1 MALYEYS
8 WLILLSPLFSFAVII
23 FGTRMWDL
31 ATRGRVAAIAAQE
44 AEAHAGHNG
53 HDESH
58 SDVELMHEKGPRGED
73 LVFENIED
81 PKVPWLT
88 MGAQISGY
96 LSVVIMALACIY
108 SWILLLNSAGLISIA
123 PLLPT
128 QGIPLTQ
135 ISYAWCQNID
145 ATNNCFGLGSYVIAF
160 HLDNLT
166 IVMLAVVTSITLLVQ
181 FYSQGSGHKGR
192 IEDSHNERSEHN
204 QEQRSLLYG
213 LFTKGYMERSA
224 GFARFYAYLSLF
236 AFSMLMIVFAA
247 NFLVIFIGWEL
258 VGLSSYLLIGFWFNK
273 RSKPVEDRLSPASA
287 SIEAFIVNRVGDVGF
302 IIGIMILFVST
313 GTFSFSELPT
323 AVMHMDKT
331 VLTIAM
337 ILIFCGAIGKSAQVP
352 LHVWL
357 PPAMEGP
364 TPVSALIHAATMVAA
379 GVYMVGRTWF
389 IFAAADPLAFQV
401 VAWIGGISA
410 IFAAVI
416 ALVQTDFK
424 RVLAFSTISQLGYMF
439 VGMGIATGSAYVYG
453 PGLGMF
459 HLFTHAFFKAL
470 LFLCAGSVLYAL
482 HHATHKETQDMR
494 VMGGLGPLMPI
505 TGIAWLIGTLAIG
518 GFPFFDSFFSK
529 DNIIAV
535 AFDTGNY
542 ALWAITLITAGL
554 TSFYM
559 FRAFILAFG
568 GKEGRWGGLWGGT
581 YRGKIYR
588 IAGLEEGNQDKTY
601 LVEKDE
607 EEKEHTNIPHES
619 PLTITIP
626 LILLMIPS
634 IFAGDWFNFYTYIDP
649 NAAALTVRDVLTD
662 WKTWLGLT
670 VSLIGFT
677 WAYVLYARVEFATL
691 HDYVENRAFLR
702 SAHRVLLHKFYVDDL
717 YNLLIRYV
725 VFGFSHTAQA
735 FDTYVIDGIVNG
747 VGRLVT
753 TIGRDVRHVE
763 TGRVQAYMIGF
774 FGGVAVLAILVFALV
789 AFVK

>member
-1 MALYEYS
+1 
-8 WLILLSPLFSFAVII
+8 
-23 FGTRMWDL
+23 
-31 ATRGRVAAIAAQE
+31 
-44 AEAHAGHNG
+44 
-53 HDESH
+53 
-58 SDVELMHEKGPRGED
+58 
-73 LVFENIED
+73 
-81 PKVPWLT
+81 
-88 MGAQISGY
+88 
-96 LSVVIMALACIY
+96 
-108 SWILLLNSAGLISIA
+108 
-123 PLLPT
+123 
-128 QGIPLTQ
+128 
-135 ISYAWCQNID
+135 
-145 ATNNCFGLGSYVIAF
+145 
-160 HLDNLT
+160 
-166 IVMLAVVTSITLLVQ
+166 
-181 FYSQGSGHKGR
+181 
-192 IEDSHNERSEHN
+192 
-204 QEQRSLLYG
+204 
-213 LFTKGYMERSA
+213 
-224 GFARFYAYLSLF
+224 
-236 AFSMLMIVFAA
+236 
-247 NFLVIFIGWEL
+247 
-258 VGLSSYLLIGFWFNK
+258 
-273 RSKPVEDRLSPASA
+273 
-287 SIEAFIVNRVGDVGF
+287 
-302 IIGIMILFVST
+302 MILFVST
-313 GTFSFSELPT
+313 GTFSFSQLPT

-331 VLTIAM
+331 VLTVAM

-410 IFAAVI
+410 IFAASI

-439 VGMGIATGSAYVYG
+439 VGLGIAAGTAYG

-494 VMGGLGPLMPI
+494 LMGGLGPKMPI
-505 TGIAWLIGTLAIG
+505 TAIAWLVGTLAIG

-568 GKEGRWGGLWGGT
+568 GKGGRLGGLWGGT

-588 IAGLEEGNQDKTY
+588 IAGVEEGNQDKTY
-601 LVEKDE
+601 LVEMSP
-607 EEKEHTNIPHES
+607 EEKEHIKVPRES
-619 PLTITIP
+619 PLTMTIP

-634 IFAGDWFNFYTYIDP
+634 IFAGDWFNFYSYLQP
-649 NAAALTVRDVLTD
+649 GAPALTVADVLDD
-662 WKTWLGLT
+662 WKTWVGVA
-670 VSLIGFT
+670 VSFVGFT
-677 WAYVLYARVEFATL
+677 WAYMLYARVELARI
-691 HDYVENRAFLR
+691 HDYVQNHAFLR
-702 SAHRVLLHKFYVDDL
+702 STHRVLLHKFYVDEL
-717 YNLLIRYV
+717 YNWLIRYI
-725 VFGFSHTAQA
+725 VFGFSHTIQA
-735 FDTYVIDGIVNG
+735 FDTYVIDGVVNG
-747 VGRLVT
+747 VARVVT

-789 AFVK
+789 TFVK